1 MAGISNVR
9 IGGKRARKDKRG
21 RWTTKKK
28 RWKKEEVV
36 KKPEPSKVAPVI
48 KLKPKKKEG
57 VVKKVAGT
65 VKKVFNLKTSAE
77 AEKGKP
83 VDIKAGTL
91 PITPAGAATAT
102 VSAAVHAHKLI
113 KTGAGAEKLIGI
125 GTRTATRNFIGR
137 PGTTG
142 KWATK
147 LFNSIGS
154 DRARVATRF
163 ATNTKSAGLTKSFA
177 QKAGMGVGA
186 AALVVTA
193 LGTLPFAGFIKE
205 EALQTVGMGFF
216 QASQN
221 DNIEGME
228 MAIAE
233 QEELLNPSNFD
244 KLISVVPFA
253 NVMKELK
260 GFYKAARVKLEIDKQ
275 NLEIKKAE
283 EAAVDEESE
292 FEKSRREAQVKEA
305 ELDIRQS
312 EVWALRREGKYDEAD
327 ELEKQILADL
337 QKTPETETSTDTKPK
352 PKTDPIKL

>member
-1 MAGISNVR
+1 MAKKKRKPIPKGRRQTLQNVR
-9 IGGKRARKDKRG
+9 IGGKPA
-21 RWTTKKK
+21 TKKK
-28 RWKKEEVV
+28 EKVV
-36 KKPEPSKVAPVI
+36 KKEVAPKKLDPI
-48 KLKPKKKEG
+48 KLKAKKKEG
-57 VVKKVAGT
+57 VIKKVAGT

-83 VDIKAGTL
+83 VEIKAGTL
-91 PITPAGAATAT
+91 PITPVATI
-102 VSAAVHAHKLI
+102 SAAVHAHKLI
-113 KTGAGAEKLIGI
+113 KTTAGAEKLIGI
-125 GTRTATRNFIGR
+125 GTRTAARSFVGR

-142 KWATK
+142 KWAAK
-147 LFNSIGS
+147 LFKSIGS
-154 DRARVATRF
+154 DRARVATKF
-163 ATNTKSAGLTKSFA
+163 ATNSKSTGLTKSFA

-283 EAAVDEESE
+283 EAAVDEESD